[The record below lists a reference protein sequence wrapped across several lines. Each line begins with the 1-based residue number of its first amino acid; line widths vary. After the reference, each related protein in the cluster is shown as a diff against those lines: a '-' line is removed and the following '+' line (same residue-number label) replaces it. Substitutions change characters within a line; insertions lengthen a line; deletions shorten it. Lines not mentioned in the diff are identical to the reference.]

1 MPRLRAAPLT
11 PMSPKVFRLA
21 LTKSRQSTRPQIT
34 NLVSSQLRNMVL
46 WMTPSISLSAVPEVR
61 LALQTQPLVLPV
73 QVLQTQPLPPG
84 LALPLP
90 GLALLLAPKEVPKEV
105 KGLRELLPQRL
116 LGLAPLPRQVHLQ
129 RLVAPKEVKA
139 LLQGQQLQ
147 APLPR
152 QVHLQR
158 LVAPKEAKAL
168 LLVAPL
174 PVAPLPVALQLVVLK
189 VQESRAVKLPVSSGS
204 LTKCILPSS
213 F

>member
-1 MPRLRAAPLT
+1 
-11 PMSPKVFRLA
+11 MSPKVFRLA

-46 WMTPSISLSAVPEVR
+46 WMTPSMYVALVVLWLFRHLIFTFTTSSLSAVPEVPEVR

-84 LALPLP
+84 LALPGLARPRP

-105 KGLRELLPQRL
+105 KGLRELRELLPQRL

-139 LLQGQQLQ
+139 LL
-147 APLPR
+147 
-152 QVHLQR
+152 
-158 LVAPKEAKAL
+158 LVAL
-168 LLVAPL
+168 LPVAPL
-174 PVAPLPVALQLVVLK
+174 PVAPLPVALQRVVLK